1 MYLQSYCQAFGYKL
15 AEPESQ
21 DVLDFIKAQLAKI
34 PGSKSIAN
42 TN

>member
-21 DVLDFIKAQLAKI
+21 DVIDFIKAQLAKI
-34 PGSKSIAN
+34 PGSKSIVK